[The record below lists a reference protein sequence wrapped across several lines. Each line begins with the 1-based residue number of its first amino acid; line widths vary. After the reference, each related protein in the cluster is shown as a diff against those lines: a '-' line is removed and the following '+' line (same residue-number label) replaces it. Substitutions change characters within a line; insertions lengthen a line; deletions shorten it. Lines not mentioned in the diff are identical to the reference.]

1 MCVCVCVC
9 GHVCVCACVCLCLH
23 VHPWLRAVQM
33 FALLENWRR
42 DERQRARDDRHA
54 DRAVHEQVGSRV
66 PVTGQRHAHRVR
78 GCVRALVLVR

>member
-1 MCVCVCVC
+1 VCLGMCVCMCTCVRPRVCV
-9 GHVCVCACVCLCLH
+9 
-23 VHPWLRAVQM
+23 RAVQM

-66 PVTGQRHAHRVR
+66 
-78 GCVRALVLVR
+78 L